1 MHKCHMLR
9 TVLLS
14 TVFALLTIVLMT
26 PVASAYTATSAHGD
40 ATATGQIPAVPN
52 VNIVTKHHK
61 SEFSPTTVHCKA
73 GGSNTP
79 AFTITNTT
87 DKDQQ
92 VIFKGR
98 VLATL
103 QPGGTGMF
111 TVSNPGIAFA
121 SLHAN
126 PQAVLIVIAS

>member
-1 MHKCHMLR
+1 MHKYRLLR

-14 TVFALLTIVLMT
+14 TVFALLAIVLMT
-26 PVASAYTATSAHGD
+26 PVASAHTAAPAHGAATATS
-40 ATATGQIPAVPN
+40 QIPDVPN

-73 GGSNTP
+73 GGSNTT

-87 DKDQQ
+87 DKEQQ

-103 QPGGTGMF
+103 QPGETAMI
-111 TVSNPGIAFA
+111 TASNPGIAFA

-126 PQAVLIVIAS
+126 SQALLTVIAS